1 MCNLCVLTWED
12 TMFACLGFG
21 RRAVYGVA
29 VVAGLMAFHASA
41 EAAFL
46 RWASTHVKTNTPAK
60 CFSFAQTA
68 LQSLSFTSIQKTSS
82 EVTGHKGGAFVA
94 ITCIGTSPEA
104 TAIVMVLD
112 DNDND
117 AIQTRTSVVDKI
129 SKIIAFD

>member
-1 MCNLCVLTWED
+1 MST
-12 TMFACLGFG
+12 CLGF
-21 RRAVYGVA
+21 RRGVLYGVA
-29 VVAGLMAFHASA
+29 VAAGLVAFHASA

-46 RWASTHVKTNTPAK
+46 RWASTHVKTNTTAK

-68 LQSLSFTSIQKTSS
+68 LQSLSFTSIQKTAS
-82 EVTGHKGGAFVA
+82 EVTGHKGAAFVA
-94 ITCIGTSPEA
+94 ITCIGTTPEA

-117 AIQTRTSVVDKI
+117 AIQTRTAVVDKI